1 MVVLGRQ
8 AGQLLVAADLRL
20 VARDRAP
27 CGLPRIARVENGRH
41 RPVRPGDGLSLH
53 AIHDGNETLQRRLVR
68 RPRLGRPGDEVQL
81 ADRVRRALRLAIQR
95 VRGGGPDDGGHRQL
109 GHGDVIRVAVRAIR
123 AECEHDLRP
132 RTANR
137 GGDAARG
144 LDRIGAIELF
154 VGIPEQEQFVNAE
167 RRGGRAELAHAN
179 GRQGLLAGVQR
190 MVLRVSAVAARF
202 AVGGRDHRH
211 RRSLA
216 GIPRQRGA
224 EPERLIVRVGD
235 DGHETERGHGS
246 LWSGRP
252 RPFGRSFPRARNYKR
267 RAGCR
272 ERCVILALPRAV
284 TGAHR
289 LPRWWLDAW

>member
-1 MVVLGRQ
+1 MR
-8 AGQLLVAADLRL
+8 
-20 VARDRAP
+20 
-27 CGLPRIARVENGRH
+27 C
-41 RPVRPGDGLSLH
+41 
-53 AIHDGNETLQRRLVR
+53 
-68 RPRLGRPGDEVQL
+68 
-81 ADRVRRALRLAIQR
+81 ALRLAIQR

-109 GHGDVIRVAVRAIR
+109 GHGDVIRVAVCAIR

-272 ERCVILALPRAV
+272 ERCVILALPRCYWSAPLAPMV
-284 TGAHR
+284 AARVVVSRGERVSRSMERNRTFVDMLWNRASALFVRVKRRSEDLLHEQAR
-289 LPRWWLDAW
+289 ALWTR